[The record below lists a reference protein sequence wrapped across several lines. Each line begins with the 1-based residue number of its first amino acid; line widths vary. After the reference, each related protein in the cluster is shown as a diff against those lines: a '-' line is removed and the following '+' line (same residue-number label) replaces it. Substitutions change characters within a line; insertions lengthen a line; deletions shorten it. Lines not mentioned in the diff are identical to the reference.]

1 MALSLTLAAAA
12 FAPPRS
18 HLPLRRTRCALTMQS
33 ENREPPHNVLGGD
46 LDCCCAD
53 VRSTGIGTGFY
64 RDGFCST
71 GDDDRGRHCVCIEAT
86 ADFLRFSAAVGNDL
100 STPFP
105 QYSFPGLQDGD
116 QWCLCASRW
125 AQAYA
130 AGMAPKVH
138 LAATHE
144 RTLEHA
150 TLDQL
155 LEHAVDR
162 EAAEQTIK
170 ELNALRSKLEK
181 QLE

>member
-1 MALSLTLAAAA
+1 
-12 FAPPRS
+12 
-18 HLPLRRTRCALTMQS
+18 
-33 ENREPPHNVLGGD
+33 
-46 LDCCCAD
+46 
-53 VRSTGIGTGFY
+53 
-64 RDGFCST
+64 
-71 GDDDRGRHCVCIEAT
+71 
-86 ADFLRFSAAVGNDL
+86 
-100 STPFP
+100 
-105 QYSFPGLQDGD
+105 
-116 QWCLCASRW
+116 
-125 AQAYA
+125 
-130 AGMAPKVH
+130 MAPKVH

>member
-1 MALSLTLAAAA
+1 MYFGAINRNSNFAARAAFLASQPLLRGDGWAAA
-12 FAPPRS
+12 R
-18 HLPLRRTRCALTMQS
+18 AL
-33 ENREPPHNVLGGD
+33 L
-46 LDCCCAD
+46 AK
-53 VRSTGIGTGFY
+53 
-64 RDGFCST
+64 
-71 GDDDRGRHCVCIEAT
+71 
-86 ADFLRFSAAVGNDL
+86 RF
-100 STPFP
+100 
-105 QYSFPGLQDGD
+105 
-116 QWCLCASRW
+116 

-162 EAAEQTIK
+162 EAAERTIK
-170 ELNALRSKLEK
+170 ELNALRSSLEK

>member
-1 MALSLTLAAAA
+1 MSTLAHACA
-12 FAPPRS
+12 FKHRP
-18 HLPLRRTRCALTMQS
+18 LPKHAVVQYRR
-33 ENREPPHNVLGGD
+33 
-46 LDCCCAD
+46 
-53 VRSTGIGTGFY
+53 
-64 RDGFCST
+64 
-71 GDDDRGRHCVCIEAT
+71 
-86 ADFLRFSAAVGNDL
+86 
-100 STPFP
+100 
-105 QYSFPGLQDGD
+105 YSFPGLQDGD

-125 AQAYA
+125 AQAHA

-162 EAAEQTIK
+162 EAAERTIK
-170 ELNALRSKLEK
+170 ELDALRSSLEK